1 MSARR
6 LFRLLLLLLGSFYLN
21 TVCQTDTEDARAY
34 YACGIAEYVA
44 APVHVTMTA
53 LVARRASSRFQPAAA
68 RRSTRYPQRLAARPW
83 PGPAPTP
90 PRARRWLWCSV
101 LQV

>member
-34 YACGIAEYVA
+34 HARGIAEYVA
-44 APVHVTMTA
+44 APVAVTVTA
-53 LVARRASSRFQPAAA
+53 PVARRTGARFRPAAA
-68 RRSTRYPQRLAARPW
+68 RRSMRYPQRLAARPW

-90 PRARRWLWCSV
+90 PCARRWLWCSV